1 MNTNEFI
8 NFKKERDLGDMIS
21 DTFTFLKFEWK
32 PFFTTVIKIAFIPIL
47 FSIASSIYFL
57 ITFSDFITGISNLN
71 DIEYYQEV
79 SPNFGMFFISLG
91 AVLVLY
97 LISYIM
103 INSSALYYIKS
114 YSDNQGKIDY
124 DDIKNMATD
133 KFWSFLA
140 LYVIIG
146 FIVFAG
152 ILFCFLPG
160 IYFAVVLSLSSC
172 ILVFFNQGSLES
184 IGNSFNYIKGNWWNT
199 FGILIV
205 TSLIVGVINFVLQ
218 FPLIIYQ
225 FSQTDPFVLSDT
237 TELMN
242 LYKDPIY
249 LFLTVFSEII
259 KYLLIPV
266 SLIVATFIFFDIN
279 EQQNN
284 NSVTN

>member
-1 MNTNEFI
+1 MDTIEFI
-8 NFKKERDLGDMIS
+8 NFKKGRDLGDMIS
-21 DTFTFLKFEWK
+21 DTYTFLKLEWK
-32 PFFTTVIKIAFIPIL
+32 PFFSTIIKIAFVPIL
-47 FSIASSIYFL
+47 LSIASSIYFL

-79 SPNFGMFFISLG
+79 SPNFGMFFITLG
-91 AVLVLY
+91 VVLVLY
-97 LISYIM
+97 LIAYIM
-103 INSSALYYIKS
+103 INSSALFYIKS

-124 DDIKNMATD
+124 EDIKNMTTD

-146 FIVFAG
+146 FIVFG
-152 ILFCFLPG
+152 GTLFCFLPG

-172 ILVFFNQGSLES
+172 ILVFFNQASLDS

-225 FSQTDPFVLSDT
+225 FTQIDPFVSSDT

-249 LFLTVFSEII
+249 LSLTIFSEII
-259 KYLLIPV
+259 KYLLIPI
-266 SLIVATFIFFDIN
+266 SLVVTVFIFFDIN
-279 EQQNN
+279 EQHQNH
-284 NSVTN
+284 